1 MITTALAHPRKRAL
15 GALAAA
21 LALAGGL
28 WTYSVQHAPPARA
41 ASQVT
46 ALLDVSVNPGSVTAG
61 LATVTATV
69 TYTCTVTTPNG
80 QAQLRVDFDQAG
92 NDTSGE
98 TGVACGPGDVNH
110 TQTVTAVQV
119 GMNDSQDISAVA
131 TLDDGGTAVTASTD
145 NLVST
150 ITMHIDPTAT
160 FPPEA
165 APSP

>member
-1 MITTALAHPRKRAL
+1 MNSRSDEKEQTSRSCADDHHCPGSPEETRARSPSR
-15 GALAAA
+15 GAG
-21 LALAGGL
+21 AGRRAVDVL
-28 WTYSVQHAPPARA
+28 RPARA

-69 TYTCTVTTPNG
+69 TYTCTVTT
-80 QAQLRVDFDQAG
+80 
-92 NDTSGE
+92 GE

>member
-1 MITTALAHPRKRAL
+1 MNSRSDEKEQTSRSCADDHHCPGSPEETRARSPSR
-15 GALAAA
+15 GAG
-21 LALAGGL
+21 AGRRAVDVL
-28 WTYSVQHAPPARA
+28 RPARA

-131 TLDDGGTAVTASTD
+131 
-145 NLVST
+145 
-150 ITMHIDPTAT
+150 
-160 FPPEA
+160 
-165 APSP
+165 